1 MLEEAFS
8 FSHQCDMLVHPKND
22 MKTIFMLPLE
32 LLVRKNSKVKLLAL
46 IKIDRKCFINVP
58 KIELVV
64 VHTMA
69 LIIIIQSWHCPL

>member
-8 FSHQCDMLVHPKND
+8 FSHQYDMLLHPKN

-32 LLVRKNSKVKLLAL
+32 LLLRKNSKVKLLAL

-64 VHTMA
+64 QAMA